1 MQPNKPYNNHCCPFV
16 VVAVAHKLVVVVVG
30 SIVVEEAAV
39 DNSLGLGPGCCQGN
53 LFPGHRCCRNNL
65 GFEVVDRLE
74 VGKTYFEL

>member
-1 MQPNKPYNNHCCPFV
+1 M

-30 SIVVEEAAV
+30 SIVVEEVVVDSIVVEEAAV